1 MRNLKYESETIQI
14 SIYCNI
20 INQILKKHKEL
31 SVSKMLVFSYLIK
44 NDNYVPKSIYTANT
58 SKDLIYK
65 GLSLLTGDY
74 MGFCD
79 SVEYIIKA
87 IHLLKSKGLIGLEN
101 NIIIEISNTKIGKMV
116 YEESMFLE
124 KVIEASKKMTD
135 KQFMKEVT
143 YNV

>member
-58 SKDLIYK
+58 SQDLIYK

-87 IHLLKSKGLIGLEN
+87 INLLKSKGLIGLEN

>member
-58 SKDLIYK
+58 SQDLIYK